1 MSKIDGVEFGP
12 LALMIGVWK
21 GAEGV
26 DVAPE
31 PDGSETNP
39 FFETITNSV
48 VGGVTNAGE
57 QNLAAIHYHK
67 IVQRKSNGDI
77 FHNETGYWMWD
88 QATNIIMHSLSI
100 PRAVC
105 VLAGGTYNGETDG
118 EGRAVIKVSAKID
131 DEKWKIIQSPFM
143 ADKASTVAFSE
154 ELTVGNGTMTYCDTT
169 MVDIYGQV
177 FEHTD
182 ENTLVIS

>member
-88 QATNIIMHSLSI
+88 RETNTVMHSFVI

-105 VLAGGTYNGETDG
+105 VLAGGVYTGEQDAD
-118 EGRAVIKVSAKID
+118 GRAIITVEAKAD
-131 DEKWKIIQSPFM
+131 DSNWQIIQSPFM
-143 ADKASTVAFSE
+143 QENASTTAFRQQIIVGGGK
-154 ELTVGNGTMTYCDTT
+154 LTYDQTT
-169 MVDIYGQV
+169 MVDIYDKT

-182 ENTLVIS
+182 RNTLTRS